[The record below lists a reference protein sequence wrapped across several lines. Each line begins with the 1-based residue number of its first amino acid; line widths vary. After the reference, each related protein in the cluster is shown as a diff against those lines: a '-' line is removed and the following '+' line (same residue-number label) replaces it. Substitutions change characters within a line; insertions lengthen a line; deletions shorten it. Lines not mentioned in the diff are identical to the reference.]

1 MLKLNLTLPVKAE
14 DELVVAQLVSVGVDK
29 QTSEHRIEAC
39 KTSSGEEASLA
50 RASTIGE
57 LLESNSEHFPCT
69 EMCSTRKSLSFTFF
83 WLAQQLELPLHP
95 HTRRLSAGH

>member
-1 MLKLNLTLPVKAE
+1 MKAE

-29 QTSEHRIEAC
+29 QTSEHRIAC
-39 KTSSGEEASLA
+39 KTSSGEEASLT
-50 RASTIGE
+50 RTSTIGE

-69 EMCSTRKSLSFTFF
+69 EMSSTRKNLYFTFF